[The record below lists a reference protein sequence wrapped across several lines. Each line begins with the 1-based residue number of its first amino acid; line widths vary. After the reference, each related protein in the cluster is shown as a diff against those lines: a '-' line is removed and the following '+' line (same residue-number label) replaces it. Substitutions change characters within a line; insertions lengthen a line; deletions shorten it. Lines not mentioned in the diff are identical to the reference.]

1 MNLSLPDLLPSTVGA
16 MAELCVAADLLR
28 HGFEVFRAV
37 SPHSTCDLA
46 VLKGGKLY
54 RVEVKAGYRTASGVL
69 KGNAAKNPHD
79 ILAIY
84 HAGEGIVAYTPELQ
98 SLSN

>member
-46 VLKGGKLY
+46 VLKG
-54 RVEVKAGYRTASGVL
+54 
-69 KGNAAKNPHD
+69 NAAKNPHD